1 MLVLRNQID
10 WVQLSARP
18 LTSCEAL
25 IKFLNLSEPYCYLVS
40 EGNNTSLDHRVV

>member
-10 WVQLSARP
+10 WVQLSARL

-25 IKFLNLSEPYCYLVS
+25 IKFLNLSEPYCYPVS